1 MNHNNGNRRVQFSFY
16 ENSANS
22 TSSSNKS
29 VPNSNPLTSQES
41 MPYRPESTRIRP
53 ESIQCSPPYL
63 KNRAKS
69 IEIKQKFPKK
79 MNKVTV
85 NSNNS
90 TPESINEPIPS
101 TNMNPSIPMNASN
114 SYLPNID
121 HNNLFDHGSHEIE
134 NNDDNDKKQDGI
146 DQFDTTLLP
155 ITQFT
160 NNKVYNIKTQREH
173 TVSNASYDHIPNLYA
188 ENSNSKPPPFP
199 DAASI
204 ALSDDS
210 PKNVKKSTLSL
221 NKHFSNDTKAF
232 ETWMA
237 CCDIQDDTF
246 GIICTVYSIHQNK

>member
-1 MNHNNGNRRVQFSFY
+1 MGFNNINKNMNHNNGNRRVQFSFY

-114 SYLPNID
+114 SY
-121 HNNLFDHGSHEIE
+121 
-134 NNDDNDKKQDGI
+134 
-146 DQFDTTLLP
+146 
-155 ITQFT
+155 
-160 NNKVYNIKTQREH
+160 
-173 TVSNASYDHIPNLYA
+173 
-188 ENSNSKPPPFP
+188 
-199 DAASI
+199 
-204 ALSDDS
+204 
-210 PKNVKKSTLSL
+210 
-221 NKHFSNDTKAF
+221 
-232 ETWMA
+232 
-237 CCDIQDDTF
+237 
-246 GIICTVYSIHQNK
+246 